1 MKKTPMIKDYES
13 WAKKNKML
21 ADTSASL
28 YGTYLNYLKKDE
40 YFGEFKDA
48 LSLIENFYDNNDT
61 LYALTYCNKLFEDFK
76 DKSEKYPQKNS
87 EWSNSRSAIVKLLL
101 FLSSKGITCNSGE
114 NNTDREKK
122 RKEII
127 KPKIHKI
134 DGVEGLVS
142 KLGIRTFV
150 QMAIEQS
157 YFIHPSVVVNRHKK
171 LTELFKHNG
180 QGEDSLL
187 DARKSQNED
196 KEKQF
201 GYKQELDKNQYHFIK
216 YNEDGK
222 VEYDFLIKPD
232 KNGNAP
238 VRSIINLYTGYTMC
252 GGEDSIFQNYIISH
266 IWGRAFDP
274 RYFTSL
280 WNVVIIPAWAN
291 PLMDKIQPEEGS
303 PASILQSTFMAICHK
318 LYFDQNRTPKVDN
331 WAGIRLEG
339 QPPIL
344 CSKDI
349 MNNETYNINLLFE
362 KGAGINVGRINNI
375 QICL

>member
-1 MKKTPMIKDYES
+1 MEKTQMIKDYQS
-13 WAKKNKML
+13 WAKKKKVL

-28 YGTYLNYLKKDE
+28 YGTYLNYLKKED
-40 YFGEFKDA
+40 YFGNKFEEVFKR
-48 LSLIENFYDNNDT
+48 IEAFYEENDT
-61 LYALTYCNKLFEDFK
+61 LYALTYCNILFEDFK
-76 DKSEKYPQKNS
+76 DTSEEYPQKNS
-87 EWSNSRSAIVKLLL
+87 EWSNSRSAIVKLLS
-101 FLSSKGITCNSGE
+101 FLSSKGITCNSGDDE
-114 NNTDREKK
+114 ERDKI
-122 RKEII
+122 RKEIN

-134 DGVEGLVS
+134 DGIEGLVS

-157 YFIHPSVVVNRHKK
+157 YFIHPSVVVKRHEELVK
-171 LTELFKHNG
+171 LFDNNNI
-180 QGEDSLL
+180 L

-201 GYKQELDKNQYHFIK
+201 GYRQEPDDKKQYHFLSYK
-216 YNEDGK
+216 DDK

-238 VRSIINLYTGYTMC
+238 VRSIINQYTGYTMC

-266 IWGRAFDP
+266 IWGHAFDP

-318 LYFDQNRTPKVDN
+318 LYFEGYPYQSKTLKVDD
-331 WAGIRLEG
+331 WTGIRLIE

-349 MNNETYNINLLFE
+349 MNNKTYIINLLYE
-362 KGAGINVGRINNI
+362 KEAGVNVGKINNI
-375 QICL
+375 QISL